1 MPRSEF
7 LPVLRPHK
15 FGKLTNGIHPSECP
29 SPLTL
34 THSLLSANR
43 AALKT
48 HPDRV
53 AHDDPSRAA
62 RTAKFQQVNDAYYV
76 LSNPDRRRNYDATRS
91 YSRPAAAEQPPPPH
105 DSGWQ
110 DAQFGDAFEEMM
122 REAGLDED
130 AEPTAPGDGGGGGG
144 GGSLW
149 SVMGG
154 LSGATLG
161 FIVANVPGM
170 VAGAVAGNRLG
181 AIRDRRGQSV
191 YQVFQELPQDDK
203 AKVLSF
209 SFDVSLGGSAGNG
222 ERGERERRRRRRRR
236 RQAEGAVDGDRGAD

>member
-1 MPRSEF
+1 M
-7 LPVLRPHK
+7 
-15 FGKLTNGIHPSECP
+15 
-29 SPLTL
+29 
-34 THSLLSANR
+34 
-43 AALKT
+43 
-48 HPDRV
+48 

-62 RTAKFQQVNDAYYV
+62 RTVKFQQVNDAYYV
-76 LSNPDRRRNYDATRS
+76 LSDPDRRRNYDATRS
-91 YSRPAAAEQPPPPH
+91 YSRPAAAEQAPPP

-122 REAGLDED
+122 RDAGLDED
-130 AEPTAPGDGGGGGG
+130 AEPAAQGDGGGGG

-209 SFDVSLGGSAGNG
+209 SFDISLGGSAGNG
-222 ERGERERRRRRRRR
+222 ERGERERRRQQRPRR
-236 RQAEGAVDGDRGAD
+236 RQSEGVVDGDRGAD